1 MTPLIVLSDPLIY
14 PFIQSAVR
22 NTVKVPPPVPSKPK
36 QANFPSGGQM
46 GHGKTTGTFPGK
58 SKSSAPQLPI
68 GIQSG
73 GTLPLPSKLED
84 PPAATVYPFSPEP
97 PGAKDSGGQLLHKP
111 QILTTS
117 SIYSMYTQPQG
128 ALSRAP
134 NRGSNFI
141 SGERCLCLPGHL
153 NHLADR

>member
-1 MTPLIVLSDPLIY
+1 MTPLKVLSDTLIC

-22 NTVKVPPPVPSKPK
+22 NMVKVPPPVPSKPK
-36 QANFPSGGQM
+36 QANLPSGGQM
-46 GHGKTTGTFPGK
+46 GYGKTAGTFPGK
-58 SKSSAPQLPI
+58 SKSSAQQPPADV
-68 GIQSG
+68 QSG
-73 GTLPLPSKLED
+73 GTLPLPSKLEA

-97 PGAKDSGGQLLHKP
+97 PGAKDPGGQLLHKP
-111 QILTTS
+111 QMLTTS

-128 ALSRAP
+128 ALSRGQ

-141 SGERCLCLPGHL
+141 SGERCLCSPGHP